1 MSASIPSASA
11 SPLPF
16 GSMVPAMVTPFTPD
30 GALDLD
36 TAQALACHLVDE
48 GADGLV
54 VTGTT
59 GETST
64 LRDEENVA
72 MWEAIVE
79 AVGGRVKVIA
89 GSGMNDTGHSV
100 HLSRLAAQTGV
111 DGLLL
116 VTPYY
121 NKPNQA
127 GIRAHFETI
136 ASATDL
142 PVMLY
147 DIPGRSVMPIN
158 PDTLI
163 ALAGHPNIVALKDAK
178 GDVQSTTLVAAAT
191 DLDIYSGEDAL
202 TMPLM
207 TLGAVGVVSV
217 TAHVAPRLYRRLVD
231 AMCAGDLA
239 TARAL
244 HFELD
249 PYQRAVMTHVQ
260 GAVSAKT
267 ILHWQGVLPS
277 ATVRLPLTPATE
289 DEQTIIRADLAEAGL
304 TF

>member
-1 MSASIPSASA
+1 MIETPAARPETT
-11 SPLPF
+11 F
-16 GSMVPAMVTPFTPD
+16 GTVVPAMVTPFTQD
-30 GALDLD
+30 GSLDLEA
-36 TAQALACHLVDE
+36 AQSLAQHLVE
-48 GADGLV
+48 QGADGLV

-64 LRDEENVA
+64 LLDEENIA
-72 MWEAIVE
+72 MFEAVVE
-79 AVGGRVKVIA
+79 AVGGRAKVIA
-89 GSGMNDTGHSV
+89 GTGMNDTGHSM
-100 HLSRLAAQTGV
+100 HLSQLAAKTGV

-163 ALAGHPNIVALKDAK
+163 ALAEHPNIVGLKDAK
-178 GDVQSTTLVAAAT
+178 GDFQSTTLVAAQT
-191 DLDIYSGEDAL
+191 DLEIYSGEDSL

-217 TAHVAPRLYRRLVD
+217 TAHVATGLYRQLVD
-231 AMCAGDLA
+231 AMNAGDL
-239 TARAL
+239 TAARQA
-244 HFELD
+244 HFRLD
-249 PYQRAVMTHVQ
+249 PYQRAVMTHIQ
-260 GAVSAKT
+260 GAVSSKL
-267 ILHWQGVLPS
+267 ILHWQGLLPS
-277 ATVRLPLTPATE
+277 PAVRLPLVQATE
-289 DEQTIIRADLAEAGL
+289 QEKTIIRADLAEAGL
-304 TF
+304 TV

>member
-1 MSASIPSASA
+1 MIDTSAARSANT
-11 SPLPF
+11 F
-16 GSMVPAMVTPFTPD
+16 GTVVPAMVTPFTDD
-30 GALDLD
+30 GSLDLD
-36 TAQALACHLVDE
+36 SAQKLANHLVDE

-54 VTGTT
+54 ITGTT

-64 LRDEENVA
+64 LLDEENVA
-72 MWEAIVE
+72 MFEAVVE
-79 AVGGRVKVIA
+79 AVGGRAKVIA
-89 GSGMNDTGHSV
+89 GTGMNDTGHSV
-100 HLSRLAAQTGV
+100 HLSQLAAKTGV

-158 PDTLI
+158 PDTII
-163 ALAGHPNIVALKDAK
+163 ALAEHPNIAALKDAK
-178 GDVQSTTLVAAAT
+178 GDFQSTTLVAANT

-217 TAHVAPRLYRRLVD
+217 TAHVATRLYRRLVD
-231 AMCAGDLA
+231 AMRAGDLA
-239 TARAL
+239 TAQAL

-249 PYQRAVMTHVQ
+249 PYQRAVMTHIQ

-267 ILHWQGVLPS
+267 ILNWQGILPNS
-277 ATVRLPLTPATE
+277 VVRLPLVEATE
-289 DEQTIIRADLAEAGL
+289 DEKTIIRTDLAEAGL

>member
-1 MSASIPSASA
+1 MIETPAARPETT
-11 SPLPF
+11 F
-16 GSMVPAMVTPFTPD
+16 GTVIPAMVTPFAQD
-30 GALDLD
+30 GSLDLD
-36 TAQALACHLVDE
+36 AAQKLANHLVDE
-48 GADGLV
+48 GAEGLV
-54 VTGTT
+54 ITGTT

-64 LRDEENVA
+64 LLDEENIA
-72 MWEAIVE
+72 MFEAVVE
-79 AVGGRVKVIA
+79 AVGGRAKVIA
-89 GSGMNDTGHSV
+89 GTGMNDTGHSM
-100 HLSRLAAQTGV
+100 HLSQLAAKTGV

-163 ALAGHPNIVALKDAK
+163 ALAEHPNIVGLKDAK
-178 GDVQSTTLVAAAT
+178 GDFQSTTLVAAQT
-191 DLDIYSGEDAL
+191 DLEIYSGEDSL

-217 TAHVAPRLYRRLVD
+217 TAHVATRLYRQLVD
-231 AMCAGDLA
+231 AMNAGDLA
-239 TARAL
+239 TAREL
-244 HFELD
+244 HFRLD
-249 PYQRAVMTHVQ
+249 PYQRAVMTHIQ
-260 GAVSAKT
+260 GAVSSKL
-267 ILHWQGVLPS
+267 ILNWQGLLPS
-277 ATVRLPLTPATE
+277 PEVRLPLVQATE

>member
-1 MSASIPSASA
+1 MIETPAPRSANT
-11 SPLPF
+11 F
-16 GSMVPAMVTPFTPD
+16 GTVVPAMVTPFTDD
-30 GALDLD
+30 GGLDLD
-36 TAQALACHLVDE
+36 SAQKLANHLVDE

-54 VTGTT
+54 ITGTT

-64 LRDEENVA
+64 LLDEENVA
-72 MWEAIVE
+72 MFEAVVE
-79 AVGGRVKVIA
+79 AVGGRAKVIA
-89 GSGMNDTGHSV
+89 GTGMNDTGHSV
-100 HLSRLAAQTGV
+100 HLSQLAAKTGV

-158 PDTLI
+158 PDTII
-163 ALAGHPNIVALKDAK
+163 ALAQHPNIAALKDAK
-178 GDVQSTTLVAAAT
+178 GDFQSTTLVAANT
-191 DLDIYSGEDAL
+191 DLDIYSGEDSL

-217 TAHVAPRLYRRLVD
+217 TAHVATRLYRQMVD
-231 AMCAGDLA
+231 AMLAGDLA
-239 TARAL
+239 AAQAL

-249 PYQRAVMTHVQ
+249 PYQRAVMTHIQ

-267 ILHWQGVLPS
+267 ILNWQGLLPNS
-277 ATVRLPLTPATE
+277 VVRLPLVEATE
-289 DEQTIIRADLAEAGL
+289 EERTIIRADLAEAGL